1 MITICA
7 GSWNR
12 LPHMSMSSMQSGVSN
27 IYSQSE
33 AASYL
38 PSLPLDNLAQ
48 VQGDNQEVASN
59 LILNQHNSEL
69 ICIYYP
75 TNPLSAAVSRLCIC

>member
-48 VQGDNQEVASN
+48 VQGDNQVMEKHTNQVM
-59 LILNQHNSEL
+59 ILSQLQHNGEL
-69 ICIYYP
+69 FCIY
-75 TNPLSAAVSRLCIC
+75 